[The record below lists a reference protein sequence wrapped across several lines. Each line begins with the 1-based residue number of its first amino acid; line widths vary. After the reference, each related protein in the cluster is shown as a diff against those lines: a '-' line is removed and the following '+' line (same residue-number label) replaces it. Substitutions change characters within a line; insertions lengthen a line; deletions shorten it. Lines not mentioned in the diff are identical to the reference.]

1 MVCALFALPFAVALR
16 APLPHRI
23 ASHAPRISPPGMVT
37 AKDVLKAEPWTDSDA
52 QIAVLRVVSAVLMV
66 HHGSEGGFWPAN
78 VGSEAFEGFTNYV
91 VKPYLSFLPGPATLW
106 SALHDYVEY
115 WGAVLLGLGLATRP
129 AAGLLSVTM
138 LGAVSFHLQAT
149 GLQGFPFG
157 HVDNY
162 SYDFEEPALY
172 LAIFLVFLFN
182 GAGKYSLDSV
192 ISEKLGDE

>member
-1 MVCALFALPFAVALR
+1 
-16 APLPHRI
+16 
-23 ASHAPRISPPGMVT
+23 MVT
-37 AKDVLKAEPWTDSDA
+37 AKDVLKAEPWSDSDA

-129 AAGLLSVTM
+129 AACGGLR
-138 LGAVSFHLQAT
+138 GAV
-149 GLQGFPFG
+149 
-157 HVDNY
+157 
-162 SYDFEEPALY
+162 
-172 LAIFLVFLFN
+172 
-182 GAGKYSLDSV
+182 GARSLHTSAARWAKV
-192 ISEKLGDE
+192 HNKHIGVLNQ

>member
-1 MVCALFALPFAVALR
+1 
-16 APLPHRI
+16 
-23 ASHAPRISPPGMVT
+23 MVT

-115 WGAVLLGLGLATRP
+115 W
-129 AAGLLSVTM
+129 LS
-138 LGAVSFHLQAT
+138 LIH
-149 GLQGFPFG
+149 
-157 HVDNY
+157 
-162 SYDFEEPALY
+162 
-172 LAIFLVFLFN
+172 I
-182 GAGKYSLDSV
+182 
-192 ISEKLGDE
+192 

>member
-1 MVCALFALPFAVALR
+1 MR
-16 APLPHRI
+16 
-23 ASHAPRISPPGMVT
+23 
-37 AKDVLKAEPWTDSDA
+37 VLAG
-52 QIAVLRVVSAVLMV
+52 VLMI